1 MSVIKNKFYEYGE
14 LKKLV
19 NSLSIKS
26 KDEYIKIY
34 KNLISSD
41 GKRAPLNPVTFY
53 GKDIWINWSSFLD
66 KPIFKKK
73 LNNIYYT
80 YEECKNVIKDK
91 KIFSKSD
98 FAKKIKQIINDDIK
112 IPYNPYVTYKNEWEG
127 WGEFL
132 GTGRIQDNQKQY
144 MSFEDARKWARSLNL
159 KMYKEWRRLDL
170 SKIPADIPK
179 KPEKTYKNK
188 GWVDYNDWLG
198 IDKREKITYG
208 EKKIY
213 DYLKL
218 NNIEFDYNKSILGC
232 KNENNLRFDFYI
244 PEKNIC
250 IEFDGIQHFK
260 SIDFFGGDIEYE
272 KTKMRD
278 EIKNIFC
285 KLEGIKLIR
294 LPYFLT
300 DDEIIE
306 EIKRGIS

>member
-1 MSVIKNKFYEYGE
+1 MSVIKNKFYEYKE

-41 GKRAPLNPVTFY
+41 GKKAPLNPVTFY
-53 GKDIWINWSSFLD
+53 GNDIWVNWSSFLN

-98 FAKKIKQIINDDIK
+98 FTKKIKNIIIDDIR
-112 IPYNPYVTYKNEWEG
+112 IPYSPYVTYKNEWEG

-144 MSFEDARKWARSLNL
+144 TSFEDARKWARSLNL
-159 KMYKEWRRLDL
+159 KMYKEWRGLDL

-198 IDKREKITYG
+198 IDKREKISYG

-260 SIDFFGGDIEYE
+260 SIDFFGGDVEYE

-306 EIKRGIS
+306 EIKRGIN

>member
-1 MSVIKNKFYEYGE
+1 LLLTFSGQ
-14 LKKLV
+14 
-19 NSLSIKS
+19 
-26 KDEYIKIY
+26 
-34 KNLISSD
+34 LI
-41 GKRAPLNPVTFY
+41 
-53 GKDIWINWSSFLD
+53 
-66 KPIFKKK
+66 
-73 LNNIYYT
+73 
-80 YEECKNVIKDK
+80 
-91 KIFSKSD
+91 
-98 FAKKIKQIINDDIK
+98 
-112 IPYNPYVTYKNEWEG
+112 TYKNEWEG

-144 MSFEDARKWARSLNL
+144 ISFEDARKWARSLNL

-198 IDKREKITYG
+198 IDKREKISYG

-218 NNIEFDYNKSILGC
+218 NTIEFYYNKSILGC
-232 KNENNLRFDFYI
+232 KNENNLRFDFFI

-306 EIKRGIS
+306 EIKRGIN